1 MAITFGGLIEYTD
14 YNTIRNKINDILG
27 VGSSDYGYGQTV
39 TSQTVSQNAIIGH
52 LEWNNLRADMA
63 KIKTH
68 QTGITVG
75 TTRGSTDGNNLV
87 DISSSDTITYQD
99 IHQYQL
105 FADTIDT
112 NRFSIASS
120 QKSTDTTTF
129 TQSTDWNGTLQF
141 ATSATAS
148 SATNMRYFFN
158 SGGYI
163 EWTGNI
169 TDGATGTKQH
179 DWATIV
185 NTKVIKI
192 DHANVYVNS
201 SVVSANGWY
210 NLTTGVDH
218 VLTYDSTAFPGNQ
231 LKITITKDS
240 DTLLSVTYEMIDGNS
255 NNLDTNVTG
264 STVLSMTQ
272 TYSSGVVTAEKL
284 SLGGLQ
290 GGGSPVAQA
299 SVTPTVTT
307 VQQGVPVTFNISTS
321 YVPEGTTLYW
331 SNIGTSTSSMF
342 SDGVNNGSVV
352 ISGGSATIVRTLNID
367 IPNNVT
373 IIIQL
378 FNDSQ
383 LTIPASQP
391 SAAVTVNLY
400 GYVYAVTLASLGT
413 VYNFNLFNA
422 AMTDGWDAVSLP
434 LLAYVTVDGVVGS
447 ASTTQPAFTDNGVYP
462 EFSFFNLTVNPGCY
476 IVGAGGNGGSA
487 QSDGGGDGNPG
498 SPGGVALDLSG
509 SFPQHNSIPS
519 KQIINNGTIG
529 GGGGGGGGGY
539 GAGWPLGSYG
549 GTQGGG
555 GGGGAGSLAGSGA
568 AKFGANG
575 TLITGGSGGT
585 NGNIT
590 GGPGGWLGSPGSA
603 GQGGTQSYNKG
614 SSYAAGGAGGSAG
627 TAVTYS
633 ASADWITGVSGLIG
647 PRT

>member
-39 TSQTVSQNAIIGH
+39 TSQIVSQNAIIGH

-87 DISSSDTITYQD
+87 DISSSETITYQD

-141 ATSATAS
+141 ATQATAS

-158 SGGYI
+158 TGGYI

-179 DWATIV
+179 DWAVMINNAV
-185 NTKVIKI
+185 FKI
-192 DHANVYVNS
+192 DHANIYVNS
-201 SVVSANGWY
+201 VVNSANGWY

-290 GGGSPVAQA
+290 GGGSPVVQA
-299 SVTPTVTT
+299 SITPNLTSIREGSTVTFT
-307 VQQGVPVTFNISTS
+307 I
-321 YVPEGTTLYW
+321 TT
-331 SNIGTSTSSMF
+331 SNITTDTTYYWKKTSS
-342 SDGVNNGSVV
+342 SSIPDSRLSVV
-352 ISGGSATIVRTLNID
+352 SGSIIIGSSNTATKSITINTDQNNYVDQTLSIQLYVDSGYTTSLGVASELVTIVGSTKFYSM
-367 IPNNVT
+367 T
-373 IIIQL
+373 
-378 FNDSQ
+378 
-383 LTIPASQP
+383 TPAS
-391 SAAVTVNLY
+391 
-400 GYVYAVTLASLGT
+400 
-413 VYNFNLFNA
+413 
-422 AMTDGWDAVSLP
+422 
-434 LLAYVTVDGVVGS
+434 
-447 ASTTQPAFTDNGVYP
+447 
-462 EFSFFNLTVNPGCY
+462 
-476 IVGAGGNGGSA
+476 
-487 QSDGGGDGNPG
+487 
-498 SPGGVALDLSG
+498 
-509 SFPQHNSIPS
+509 
-519 KQIINNGTIG
+519 
-529 GGGGGGGGGY
+529 
-539 GAGWPLGSYG
+539 
-549 GTQGGG
+549 
-555 GGGGAGSLAGSGA
+555 
-568 AKFGANG
+568 
-575 TLITGGSGGT
+575 ITGGDFMNNNTAAQVVEASA
-585 NGNIT
+585 GNILSGLT
-590 GGPGGWLGSPGSA
+590 FI
-603 GQGGTQSYNKG
+603 NN
-614 SSYAAGGAGGSAG
+614 SSYTTRQDRKSTRLNSSHTDISRMPSSA
-627 TAVTYS
+627 
-633 ASADWITGVSGLIG
+633 
-647 PRT
+647 